1 VSDPASG
8 LASPPARRVTR
19 PRWFDLR
26 LITGVL
32 LVLVSVVVGAKVV
45 AASDKSEPVWVAARD
60 LAAGTQLSADDLRRG
75 KVHLYGQNGKYVSA
89 KSGPPVGYVLT
100 RSVGRDELLPVA
112 AITSPA
118 DARPFRLVTV
128 PVAPLHMPPKL
139 AAGERVEVYVT
150 AKESG
155 TQQTK
160 PRLVFAGAVVQSVT
174 TGGNGLSGA
183 NGDAAVVLR
192 VPPGAVAALVAGL
205 RGGEVDL
212 VRIPV
217 GQGP

>member
-1 VSDPASG
+1 MSDQASG
-8 LASPPARRVTR
+8 LASPPARRVAR
-19 PRWFDLR
+19 ARWLDLR
-26 LITGVL
+26 LVTGVL

-60 LAAGTQLSADDLRRG
+60 LAAGTQLTADDVRRG
-75 KVHLYGQNGKYVSA
+75 KVHLYGQDGRYVSA

-112 AITSPA
+112 AITAPGA
-118 DARPFRLVTV
+118 AQPFRLVTV

-150 AKESG
+150 PKASG
-155 TQQTK
+155 GTAGR

-174 TGGNGLSGA
+174 TGGSGLSAG
-183 NGDAAVVLR
+183 NSEAAVVLR
-192 VPPGAVAALVAGL
+192 VPPDAVATLVAGL

-212 VRIPV
+212 IRIPA